1 MANVYKGE
9 LTLVEPEIRRMM
21 HAKVPVIQMWV
32 NIPYAWDMCK
42 RALNSEFGF
51 KDVNELTD
59 LVPASSKYF
68 VEGTLIPRNVNFK
81 YPPITTLLEEGNEK
95 KIIVSAKDDS
105 ATEEYKTINSIG
117 ITSFVGLEAFKEEYR
132 KCKEKKMQNTLICHI
147 YYYFSDALSLM
158 LGNALETRKDI
169 VVTNSLNITQKGSQ
183 NIIEETFSVA
193 SRSMFSNVSYVKFNC
208 GYGEQESIA
217 MGQDNLAQFT
227 CSPKESGTYKIVLI
241 VFTTSENRFL
251 FTYNRTVGI
260 SSASGLAPTFLLAA
274 FAAFLFLLGK

>member
-158 LGNALETRKDI
+158 LGNALDTRKDI
-169 VVTNSLNITQKGSQ
+169 VVTSTQ
-183 NIIEETFSVA
+183 NNLDVTFSVA
-193 SRSMFSNVSYVKFNC
+193 TLSQFSQISGITFFCGNEEQVNDAPRQGNKASFVCSYTN
-208 GYGEQESIA
+208 
-217 MGQDNLAQFT
+217 
-227 CSPKESGTYKIVLI
+227 PGTYEVSFYVYTTAQN
-241 VFTTSENRFL
+241 VFLYSVEAKAENSPASHVTPTLLTAVIAAAMTFFFL
-251 FTYNRTVGI
+251 AI
-260 SSASGLAPTFLLAA
+260 H
-274 FAAFLFLLGK
+274 